1 VASGPSTSKAS
12 ARTGGLRFGKYLLL
26 DRLAVGGMAEIFLA
40 RQEGLQGFE
49 KTLVIKRIRP
59 HLSKQKSFVAMFLDE
74 ARLAAQLNHPNIV
87 QIHELGQ
94 VGSSYFIA
102 MEYVFGRD
110 MARIIP
116 KAERMGIAFPMVYA
130 LKIASSVCEGLN
142 HAHQRTDAWGNPLHI
157 VHRDVTPENIFV
169 SFDGTVKILDF
180 GIAKARGQTGET
192 TAGEIKGKLSYMSP
206 EQALGN
212 PLDCRSDIF
221 SLGVVLYEWLT
232 GFRLF
237 TGDSEVAVLRSISEG
252 KIYGPSYFKPDIPP
266 EVEAVVMRA
275 LEKDREKRYPSAWD
289 MQRDLDQLIG
299 ESEFRPSSMHLA
311 NFLKQL
317 FSDELEAER
326 LRLTRASETLDSD
339 HHGLEQPSPDPP
351 TSGSSRLLKLR
362 LDDAD
367 RQALEAVAERHGLTL
382 EELARDV
389 LRGWLKYR

>member
-1 VASGPSTSKAS
+1 
-12 ARTGGLRFGKYLLL
+12 
-26 DRLAVGGMAEIFLA
+26 
-40 RQEGLQGFE
+40 
-49 KTLVIKRIRP
+49 
-59 HLSKQKSFVAMFLDE
+59 MFLDE
-74 ARLAAQLNHPNIV
+74 ARLAAQLSHPNIV

-94 VGSSYFIA
+94 VGDSYFIA

-116 KAERMGIAFPMVYA
+116 KAERMGIAFPHVYA
-130 LKIASSVCEGLN
+130 LQIASEICEGLYY
-142 HAHQRTDAWGNPLHI
+142 AHQRSDSWGNPLHI
-157 VHRDVTPENIFV
+157 VHRDVTSENVFV
-169 SFDGTVKILDF
+169 SFDGAVKILDF
-180 GIAKARGQTGET
+180 GIAKARGQTGQT

-206 EQALGN
+206 EQALGK

-275 LEKDREKRYPSAWD
+275 LEKDREKRYPTAWD
-289 MQRDLDQLIG
+289 MQRELDRVLG

-311 NFLKQL
+311 NFVKQL

-326 LRLTRASETLDSD
+326 ARLTRAAETLDAEP
-339 HHGLEQPSPDPP
+339 HAPPLPSK
-351 TSGSSRLLKLR
+351 LLR
-362 LDDAD
+362 LRLEDAD
-367 RQALEAVAERHGLTL
+367 RQALEVVAEKHGLTV

>member
-1 VASGPSTSKAS
+1 MTQGLPVQRS
-12 ARTGGLRFGKYLLL
+12 GGLRFGKYVLL

-40 RQEGLQGFE
+40 RQEGLEGFE
-49 KTLVIKRIRP
+49 KTVVIKRIRP

-94 VGSSYFIA
+94 VDDSYFIA

-116 KAERMGIAFPMVYA
+116 KAEKMGIAFPVVYA
-130 LKIASSVCEGLN
+130 LKIASSVCEGL
-142 HAHQRTDAWGNPLHI
+142 HYAHQRADSWGNPLHI
-157 VHRDVTPENIFV
+157 VHRDVTPENVFV

-180 GIAKARGQTGET
+180 GIAKARGQTGQT
-192 TAGEIKGKLSYMSP
+192 TVGEIKGKLSYMSP
-206 EQALGN
+206 EQALGQ
-212 PLDCRSDIF
+212 PLDCRSDVF

-237 TGDSEVAVLRSISEG
+237 TGDSEVAVLRSVSEG

-266 EVEAVVMRA
+266 AVEAVVMRA
-275 LEKDREKRYPSAWD
+275 LEKDREKRYPSAWE
-289 MQRDLDQLIG
+289 MQRDLDHLLG
-299 ESEFRPSSMHLA
+299 ESDFRPSSMHLA

-326 LRLTRASETLDSD
+326 ARLTRASDTLVADGPGPRG
-339 HHGLEQPSPDPP
+339 GLA
-351 TSGSSRLLKLR
+351 LR
-362 LDDAD
+362 LHLDDDD
-367 RQALEAVAERHGLTL
+367 RKALESVAERNGLTL